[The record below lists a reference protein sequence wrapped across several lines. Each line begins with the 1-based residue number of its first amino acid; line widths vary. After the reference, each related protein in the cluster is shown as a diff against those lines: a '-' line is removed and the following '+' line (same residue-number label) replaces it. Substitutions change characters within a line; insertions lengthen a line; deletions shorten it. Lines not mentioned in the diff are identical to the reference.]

1 MRITEHRSSARGLAD
16 LLLPFALIEDGILL
30 QQDGS
35 LLAGWS
41 FRGPDMHSATHSEM
55 HALTARLNSILRLG
69 SGWMLNADLIRSRAP
84 GYPEHGSFPHA
95 VTRVIDDERRQ
106 QFMDEGAHFES
117 DYFLTLTYLPPI
129 ETEEKVKGWMFEGR
143 NGDVG
148 SGVVHQIL
156 ERFKSRVEM
165 FENVFSALFQTTRLT
180 RHEFIDDHGFPQVH
194 DKLLRYLRRCVGG
207 EDHPFT
213 LPDIPAY
220 LNELLATQD
229 FCAGIEPR
237 VGRKHVRVIALDG
250 FPKSSFPGVLGE
262 IDSLPMEYRW
272 STRAILLDPEE
283 ARSLLDKSRRKWRSR
298 IRGFKDQVLKT
309 HNGAINIYAQSM
321 ADDAEQAMGVAASG
335 DVQFAQ
341 YSSNIICFDED
352 LDRLHENTRLVM
364 KKIQNLGFACRLE
377 TINAVEA
384 WRGSLPGDGYR
395 NVRRVLLH
403 TLNLADLLPITSVWA
418 GLRENPSR
426 LMPKHSP
433 PLLFAATTGA
443 TPFRVNLH
451 VADLG
456 HTLMC
461 GPSGA
466 GKSTALG
473 LIAAQWFRYPR
484 AQVFAFDKGYSLYV
498 LTKAAGGEFYDL
510 AGEKT
515 DLAFCPLREID
526 SDADLTWAVTWL
538 EDLCSLNGLVITP
551 KHRNALTQA
560 LLQLRLS
567 PSRTLTELSANVQDL
582 DVREALQFYTLSGP
596 LGQLLDADEDVLTSG
611 RFLTFETE
619 NLLQLDDKAVIPVLL
634 YLFRR
639 IEKRLDGSPTLVS
652 LDEAWAYLRN
662 DVFRERLRDWL
673 KTLRRMNGIV
683 LLATQNLSDICN
695 SDISDVI
702 LEMCPTKI
710 LLPNGEA
717 KNPAS
722 KEFYDRIGLNSRE
735 LDILQTSIPKQ
746 HYYVIS
752 PLGRRL
758 ISLGIHNVAL
768 SFVGVNGR
776 EERQLV
782 EDLQTELPESW
793 QSEWL
798 RVRARALKDERL
810 DGWANYYDKV
820 QNEIERCHQC
830 AKA

>member
-1 MRITEHRSSARGLAD
+1 MRITEQRSRARGLAD

-84 GYPEHGSFPHA
+84 GYPEGGSFPHA

-117 DYFLTLTYLPPI
+117 DYFLTLTYLPPV

-156 ERFKSRVEM
+156 ERFKSRLEM
-165 FENVFSALFQTTRLT
+165 FENVFSALFQTTRLM
-180 RHEFIDDHGFPQVH
+180 RHEFIDDHGF
-194 DKLLRYLRRCVGG
+194 G
-207 EDHPFT
+207 EDYPFT
-213 LPDIPAY
+213 LPDIPVY
-220 LNELLATQD
+220 LNDLLATQD

-250 FPKSSFPGVLGE
+250 FPKSSFPGVLGD

-272 STRAILLDPEE
+272 STRAILLDSEE

-352 LDRLHENTRLVM
+352 IERLHENTRLVM

-426 LMPKHSP
+426 LMPRNSP

-510 AGEKT
+510 AGERT

-526 SDADLTWAVTWL
+526 SDADLTWAVAWL
-538 EDLCSLNGLVITP
+538 EDLCSLNGLIVTP

-560 LLQLRLS
+560 MLQLRLS

-596 LGQLLDADEDVLTSG
+596 LGQLLDADEDVLTAG

-683 LLATQNLSDICN
+683 LLATQNLSDICK
-695 SDISDVI
+695 SDISDVV

-722 KEFYDRIGLNSRE
+722 KEFYDRVGLNSRE

-782 EDLQTELPESW
+782 EDLQTELPDTW

-798 RVRARALKDERL
+798 RVRARTLKDVRL
-810 DGWANYYDKV
+810 QGWADYYDKV
-820 QNEIERCHQC
+820 QHEFERSNLC
-830 AKA
+830 AS

>member
-1 MRITEHRSSARGLAD
+1 M
-16 LLLPFALIEDGILL
+16 
-30 QQDGS
+30 
-35 LLAGWS
+35 
-41 FRGPDMHSATHSEM
+41 
-55 HALTARLNSILRLG
+55 
-69 SGWMLNADLIRSRAP
+69 
-84 GYPEHGSFPHA
+84 
-95 VTRVIDDERRQ
+95 TRVIDEERRL

-117 DYFLTLTYLPPI
+117 EHFLTLTYLPPV
-129 ETEEKVKGWMFEGR
+129 EAEEKVKGWMFEGQT
-143 NGDVG
+143 GDG
-148 SGVVHQIL
+148 GRGVVPQIL
-156 ERFKSRVEM
+156 ERFRSRVEM
-165 FENVFSALFQTTRLT
+165 FENVFSSLFRTERLT
-180 RHEFIDDHGFPQVH
+180 RQEFVDDHGFPRVH
-194 DKLLRYLRRCVGG
+194 DNLLRYLRRCVGG
-207 EDHPFT
+207 EDHLFA
-213 LPDIPAY
+213 LPEIPVY
-220 LNELLATQD
+220 LNELLAVQD

-237 VGRKHVRVIALDG
+237 MGRKHMRVVALDG
-250 FPKSSFPGVLGE
+250 FPQASFPGILGE

-283 ARSLLDKSRRKWRSR
+283 ARAILDKSRRKWRSR
-298 IRGFKDQVLKT
+298 IRGFKDQVLKSN
-309 HNGAINIYAQSM
+309 NGAVNLYAHAM
-321 ADDAEQAMGVAASG
+321 AEDAEQAMGVASSG

-352 LDRLHENTRLVM
+352 LGRLHENTRLVM

-426 LMPKHSP
+426 LMPKSSP
-433 PLLFAATTGA
+433 PLLFGATTGA

-484 AQVFAFDKGYSLYV
+484 AQVFAFDKGYSLFV

-515 DLAFCPLREID
+515 DLAFCPLRDID
-526 SDADLTWAVTWL
+526 SDADLTWAATWL
-538 EDLCSLNGLVITP
+538 EDLCRLNGLPVTP
-551 KHRNALTQA
+551 KHRNALTKA
-560 LLQLRLS
+560 LLQLRHS

-619 NLLQLDDKAVIPVLL
+619 NLLQLDDKAAIPVLL

-639 IEKRLDGSPTLVS
+639 IEKRLDGAPTLVS

-673 KTLRRMNGIV
+673 KTLRRTNGIV

-710 LLPNGEA
+710 LLPNAEA

-722 KEFYDRIGLNSRE
+722 KIFYDRVGLNSRE
-735 LDILQTSIPKQ
+735 LDILQGSIPKQ

-782 EDLQTELPESW
+782 EALIEDFPETW

-798 RVRARALKDERL
+798 RARARSLKDERIA
-810 DGWANYYDKV
+810 GWADYYQQV
-820 QNEIERCHQC
+820 QQEFEGVTH
-830 AKA
+830 A

>member
-1 MRITEHRSSARGLAD
+1 MHITEHRSRARGLAD

-35 LLAGWS
+35 LLAAWS
-41 FRGPDMHSATHSEM
+41 YRGPDMHSATHSEM
-55 HALTARLNSILRLG
+55 HALAARLNSILRLG

-84 GYPEHGSFPHA
+84 GYPDLGAFPQA

-117 DYFLTLTYLPPI
+117 DYFLTLTYLPPV
-129 ETEEKVKGWMFEGR
+129 ETEEKVKGWMFEGQR
-143 NGDVG
+143 GKEN

-165 FENVFSALFQTTRLT
+165 FENVFSALFRTERLNL
-180 RHEFIDDHGFPQVH
+180 HEFVDDHGFPQVH
-194 DKLLRYLRRCVGG
+194 DKLLRYLMRCVAG
-207 EDHPFT
+207 EDHPVA
-213 LPDIPAY
+213 LPDIPVY

-229 FCAGIEPR
+229 FCAGVEPQ
-237 VGRKHVRVIALDG
+237 VGRKHMRIIALDG
-250 FPKSSFPGVLGE
+250 FPRSSFPGVLGE

-272 STRAILLDPEE
+272 STRAILLDAEE
-283 ARSLLDKSRRKWRSR
+283 ARTLLDKTRRKWRSR
-298 IRGFKDQVLKT
+298 IRGFKDQILKT
-309 HNGAINIYAQSM
+309 QSGAINLYAQSM
-321 ADDAEQAMGVAASG
+321 AQDAEQAMGVAASG

-352 LDRLHENTRLVM
+352 VDKLHENTRMVM

-403 TLNLADLLPITSVWA
+403 TLNIADLLPITSVWA

-426 LMPKHSP
+426 LMPKNSP

-466 GKSTALG
+466 GKSTAVG
-473 LIAAQWFRYPR
+473 LIVAQWFRYPR
-484 AQVFAFDKGYSLYV
+484 AQVFAFDKGYSLFV

-510 AGEKT
+510 AGERT

-538 EDLCSLNGLVITP
+538 EDLCSLNGLAVTP

-596 LGQLLDADEDVLTSG
+596 LGQLLDADEDVLSSG
-611 RFLTFETE
+611 RFMTFETE

-639 IEKRLDGSPTLVS
+639 IEKRLDGAPTLVS

-683 LLATQNLSDICN
+683 LLATQNLSDVCN
-695 SDISDVI
+695 SSISDVI

-722 KEFYDRIGLNSRE
+722 KEFYDRLGLNSRE
-735 LDILQTSIPKQ
+735 LDVLQTSIPKQ

-758 ISLGIHNVAL
+758 ISLGMHNVAL

-782 EDLQTELPESW
+782 EDLLNEFPETW

-798 RVRARALKDERL
+798 RKRARSLNDELL
-810 DGWANYYDKV
+810 DGWADHYEKI
-820 QNEIERCHQC
+820 QKQFPRSHQC
-830 AKA
+830 AKN